1 VIKFSFFNPHGCGRP
16 ALANDGAFS
25 VVEIIGLLALL
36 AILASLLVPQ
46 ILKTRSPAQAAAQ
59 TVNRAHVEQVVA
71 GLAAIKAAITSH
83 HAQFGS
89 LASSN
94 GLPLT
99 VSGSYD
105 HYDLVL
111 LGEGLLDRPFTLTI
125 GTKAVVRLVDVSG
138 LSAATVVDG
147 RSAAYDLDGDGKND
161 VVGASYV
168 VELVLFGLTEDEARA
183 VNERV
188 DGPALAAN
196 STGNDLLGQVTWRRP
211 TPGSPL
217 ELHIYLVHH

>member
-1 VIKFSFFNPHGCGRP
+1 VSKCRLFNRHACGRLAP
-16 ALANDGAFS
+16 ANEWAFS
-25 VVEIIGLLALL
+25 AIELIGLLALVV
-36 AILASLLVPQ
+36 IVASLLLPQ
-46 ILKTRSPAQAAAQ
+46 IFKTRSPARAAVQ
-59 TVNRAHVEQVVA
+59 TVNRAHVEEVVA

-94 GLPLT
+94 GVPLT

-111 LGEGLLDRPFTLTI
+111 LGEGLLDRPFALTI
-125 GTKAVVRLVDVSG
+125 GTKAVVRLVDVCG
-138 LSAATVVDG
+138 FSAVTVVDG
-147 RSAAYDLDGDGKND
+147 RGAAYDLDGDGKND